1 MEPSFRITQVETLLT
16 AYTDAVHRSGMR
28 DLAIWQSLE
37 MYYTR
42 PDEYDLVLTSTREEA
57 FDRMV
62 KDNWHVDMGDHF
74 FGIDYETTDELVLDY
89 LKNNKLVQ
97 DINDV
102 DEPDTSN
109 D

>member
-1 MEPSFRITQVETLLT
+1 MEPSFRIAQVETLLS

-42 PDEYDLVLTSTREEA
+42 PAEHDIVLTSTRKEA

-74 FGIDYETTDELVLDY
+74 FGIDYEITDELVLDY
-89 LKNNKLVQ
+89 LINNHLATR
-97 DINDV
+97 V
-102 DEPDTSN
+102 DDSL
-109 D
+109 